1 MTGYLLRRLVT
12 SVVLLFLC
20 SIIIF
25 VGLRVIPGDPLS
37 IYGSTPGFTSDQLE
51 EIRHELGLDRSI
63 PQQYLSWIGG
73 TMRGDFG
80 RTYYNPNFTTN
91 ELIAERLIPTVELAF
106 VSILLALLLAVPL
119 GIASAMR
126 PFSLFDRLVSGSATA
141 TIALPPFWAAI
152 LLIAIFSVRL
162 DVLPTRGYVS
172 IFDEPIENL
181 RFITLPAL
189 ALAIVL
195 SGVILRFLRSSL
207 LETLNAEFVRTAHG
221 KGLLRRQVVLGH
233 AFPNALLPT
242 LTVVGVLVGSM
253 VGGVVIIEFIFGW
266 PGLGDLAMNAIL
278 KRDYAVL
285 QALLLLAAA
294 MFIVSSLVVD
304 LVSFALDPRLRL
316 R

>member
-1 MTGYLLRRLVT
+1 MKGYLLRRVVT
-12 SVVLLFLC
+12 SAVLLFLC

-25 VGLRVIPGDPLS
+25 VGLRLIPGDPLS
-37 IYGSTPGFTSDQLE
+37 IYASTPGFTRLQLK

-73 TMRGDFG
+73 ALRGDFG

-91 ELIAERLIPTVELAF
+91 ALIAGRLGPTVELAS
-106 VSILLALLLAVPL
+106 VSLLFALLLAVPL

-126 PFSLFDRLVSGSATA
+126 PFSLFDRLVSGTATA
-141 TIALPPFWAAI
+141 TIALPPFWGAI
-152 LLIAIFSVRL
+152 LLIAVFSVWL
-162 DVLPTRGYVS
+162 DWLPTRGYVS
-172 IFDEPIENL
+172 IFDDPIENL
-181 RFITLPAL
+181 RLITLPAL
-189 ALAIVL
+189 ALGLAL

-207 LETLNAEFVRTAHG
+207 LETLNAEFVRTAYG
-221 KGLLRRQVVLGH
+221 KGLLRRKVVLVH

-253 VGGVVIIEFIFGW
+253 LGGVVIIEFIFGW
-266 PGLGDLAMNAIL
+266 PGLGDLAMNSIL

-294 MFIVSSLVVD
+294 TFIVSSLVVD
-304 LVSFALDPRLRL
+304 LVSFALDPRLHVR
-316 R
+316 